1 MRERSSTAARIDPA
15 QPIPIYFQLKTLLL
29 EEILSG
35 VYRPGE
41 RLPTEHELCAIYG
54 ISRTPVTR
62 ALSELAQDGVILRHR
77 RRGTFVNP
85 HWEHRHANGR
95 ELRILVPDGP
105 WEDMIREATP
115 AGVGVNVARVNLP
128 DLHHVLVQAIA
139 EGRGPDLA
147 VLDSVWVPEFA
158 AAGFLRPVEELA
170 PDWLREEYEADFLEP
185 FVAAN
190 RFAGQTVTVQAE
202 ADVAGI
208 WYRRDELGAL
218 GLEPPSSW
226 LGLVEIGRA
235 LAAGTQVSH
244 PIVMPGGSR
253 GGETTTYCLLALLA
267 SNGVS
272 VLDRDSVTV
281 DDRRTVEAFEFL
293 RELVETGLLP
303 NDAVTYEWDRPIR
316 LLAQGHAAVSFG
328 GSYEGPA
335 LAEAAGLRPAE
346 VWDYFG
352 FVPIPTGPSG
362 SSAALAGGMV
372 YGIPRQAAHPD
383 LAMHLL
389 ERLVSAVAL
398 ARMSRATS
406 QIPSRRSAVALVA
419 RESPLLAVTATML
432 EGAVVRPATPAY
444 ARVSSQLQAILE
456 AVLTG
461 RLAPAAASERAGDMI
476 GAITGL
482 PVVRGRVLDSPDAV

>member
-1 MRERSSTAARIDPA
+1 MAARIDPA

-29 EEILSG
+29 EEILTG

-85 HWEHRHANGR
+85 HWEHRHPNGR
-95 ELRILVPDGP
+95 ELRIVVPDGP
-105 WEDMIREATP
+105 WEDMIRDATP
-115 AGVGVNVARVNLP
+115 AGVRVNVARVNLP
-128 DLHHVLVQAIA
+128 DLHHVLTQAIA

-158 AAGFLRPVEELA
+158 AAGFLRPIDELA
-170 PDWLREEYEADFLEP
+170 PDWVRDEYETDFLEP

-190 RFAGQTVTVQAE
+190 RFAGQTVAIQAE

-208 WYRRDELGAL
+208 WYRRSDFDAL
-218 GLEPPSSW
+218 GLEPPSGW
-226 LGLVEIGRA
+226 AGLASVSRA
-235 LAAGTQVSH
+235 LAAERRLSH
-244 PIVMPGGSR
+244 AIVLPGGSR

-272 VLDRDSVTV
+272 VLTADGVTV
-281 DDRRTVEAFEFL
+281 DDARTVEAFEFL

-303 NDAVTYEWDRPIR
+303 GDAVTYDWDRSIR

-335 LAEAAGLRPAE
+335 LAEAAGLRADE
-346 VWDYFG
+346 VWDHFG
-352 FVPIPTGPSG
+352 FVSIPAGPSG
-362 SSAALAGGMV
+362 GSATLAGGMV
-372 YGIPRQAAHPD
+372 YGILRQAAYPE
-383 LAMHLL
+383 LAMRLL
-389 ERLVSAVAL
+389 EHLVSAEAL
-398 ARMSRATS
+398 ARMSRTTS
-406 QIPSRRSAVALVA
+406 QIPSRRSAVALVSG
-419 RESPLLAVTATML
+419 EMPFLAVTSAML
-432 EGAVVRPATPAY
+432 ERAVVRPATPAY
-444 ARVSSQLQAILE
+444 ARVSAQLQSILE

-461 RLAPAAASERAGDMI
+461 RLSPAAASERAGDMI

-482 PVVRGRVLDSPDAV
+482 PLPASSVLDSRPAV